1 MHTRAITPSIG
12 VTIGQQM
19 RLFHAFVTTAPAV
32 LDAPSTVTH
41 YLATLSDVSGLAA
54 DPSALDTNR
63 TSTPARLVLVDS
75 TELDWQ
81 RARYRE
87 GHCRLPRF
95 GHWAGLATRDP
106 RDKKDFTQARFGRC
120 RMWPDQAR
128 QIGNLGLK
136 VCATPFGSRRCSQR
150 TKPSTNASRP
160 FPRRI
165 SRKT

>member
-32 LDAPSTVTH
+32 LDAPSTVTL
-41 YLATLSDVSGLAA
+41 YLATLSGRFRPGSGSEV
-54 DPSALDTNR
+54 PLDTNR

-87 GHCRLPRF
+87 GHYVFATADPVLVGLNSLQHWLWQRLRTPS
-95 GHWAGLATRDP
+95 
-106 RDKKDFTQARFGRC
+106 
-120 RMWPDQAR
+120 
-128 QIGNLGLK
+128 IGDDRSESN
-136 VCATPFGSRRCSQR
+136 
-150 TKPSTNASRP
+150 
-160 FPRRI
+160 
-165 SRKT
+165 